1 MASHRRRQG
10 VPMETGSPSIAED
23 RAAAIVDS
31 LDEPV
36 IVLDEADRILHLNR
50 AAAEILDI
58 DRDRVIGHQFSDDIE
73 AQGACCARVRAALQT
88 AEGFPPGEQQV
99 EVNLSSQGRD
109 HKYLLKAAPLSEKRG
124 SSLGTLVVLH
134 DLSLRRERSAVRDTA
149 VAAVAQHLNTP
160 LTSLSLA
167 AGLLQRGREEQNELI
182 REIIEDVDR
191 LNHASADFLSVVRE
205 QPGSIAL
212 QKVDFDLRAVFDF
225 ICRKFEDRIA
235 RRKIRF
241 AVHAERILAVSG
253 DPLKLCW
260 VIAALVSNAL
270 RHTPEMG
277 RIDLTAERE
286 DRQVRVSV
294 WDSGPGIPPRTRELI
309 FGNTLQAAAV
319 LQNPEGGVS
328 LAIAREIVEAHG
340 GRLFAE
346 KFEDGGRI
354 ALTLPLSQES

>member
-1 MASHRRRQG
+1 MG
-10 VPMETGSPSIAED
+10 TDIATSESCD
-23 RAAAIVDS
+23 WSAAIIDS
-31 LDEPV
+31 LDEPAF
-36 IVLDEADRILHLNR
+36 VLDQTGIVIHLNR

-58 DRDRVIGHQFSDDIE
+58 DWNRLIGHQLTNDMGD
-73 AQGACCARVRAALQT
+73 QGACCARVRAALQT
-88 AEGFPPGEQQV
+88 AGGFPPGEQQV
-99 EVNLSSQGRD
+99 EVSLTSQGRD
-109 HKYLLKAAPLSEKRG
+109 HKYLLKAAPLRERRG
-124 SSLGTLVVLH
+124 SLLGSLVVLH
-134 DLSLRRERSAVRDTA
+134 DLSLRRERSAVREAA

-191 LNHASADFLSVVRE
+191 LNHASADFLSVVSE

-212 QKVDFDLRAVFDF
+212 HNIDFELRTVFDF
-225 ICRKFEDRIA
+225 VCSKFEDRIE
-235 RRKIRF
+235 RRKIQF
-241 AVHAERILAVSG
+241 AVHAEKILRVSG

-270 RHTPEMG
+270 RHTPETG

-294 WDSGPGIPPRTRELI
+294 WDSGPGISPRTRELI
-309 FGNTLQAAAV
+309 FGNRLQAAAV
-319 LQNPEGGVS
+319 LQNPEGGIA

-340 GRLFAE
+340 GRFFAE
-346 KFEDGGRI
+346 SFEDGGRVT
-354 ALTLPLSQES
+354 LTLPLSQES